1 MQTTNMKVNIN
12 IDDVNDNAPVF
23 AKSTYYI
30 NVTEEKTRKN
40 ILQVTVKYACIA
52 IAILGLKAKIV

>member
-1 MQTTNMKVNIN
+1 MKVNIN

-23 AKSTYYI
+23 AKSTYNI

-52 IAILGLKAKIV
+52 IAILGLKA